1 MHDSPLQTV
10 LQQRDAKPVSGEHLE
25 VLGKHAA
32 TQWTT
37 GKCASIH
44 EAVVETVRHEQLSPQ
59 QVCRVVEFANQDAYL
74 QEFRKE
80 GSTKVVHFDCG
91 PAVPG
96 QVLQDLNDGGGG
108 SVYDRGTM
116 DYSMHP
122 SSVKHAAAVS
132 MDKTAAAT
140 PPAVPGL
147 TKLPNLPSLPKAASS
162 QYEEHLWDLFTGGT
176 KSAMAYAEPLQPLV
190 DARHKL
196 AGARDALT
204 ADINS
209 LELDYA
215 EVGDQLYRQVKQA
228 SFEGTSLS
236 DVVAAW
242 SAVTMDPVYTKLA
255 FAAITPR
262 LQREGVFANL
272 DDVDASLTKRASA
285 HAVNLEHPL
294 VALYADFV
302 TTLDKLATAR
312 AALAE
317 VEQGGEQVEAL
328 LKQGSGLV
336 GAAKKGL
343 GAASK
348 VIDTAAKPVA
358 HILVGAKG
366 AKDLAPVLAGGTK
379 LTALGVGAL
388 AANAGLQSVT
398 DRPGTQRVL
407 RVAKSITPGT
417 PEYQERRYRHMSGM

>member
-1 MHDSPLQTV
+1 
-10 LQQRDAKPVSGEHLE
+10 
-25 VLGKHAA
+25 
-32 TQWTT
+32 
-37 GKCASIH
+37 
-44 EAVVETVRHEQLSPQ
+44 
-59 QVCRVVEFANQDAYL
+59 
-74 QEFRKE
+74 
-80 GSTKVVHFDCG
+80 
-91 PAVPG
+91 
-96 QVLQDLNDGGGG
+96 
-108 SVYDRGTM
+108 
-116 DYSMHP
+116 
-122 SSVKHAAAVS
+122 
-132 MDKTAAAT
+132 
-140 PPAVPGL
+140 
-147 TKLPNLPSLPKAASS
+147 
-162 QYEEHLWDLFTGGT
+162 
-176 KSAMAYAEPLQPLV
+176 
-190 DARHKL
+190 
-196 AGARDALT
+196 
-204 ADINS
+204 
-209 LELDYA
+209 
-215 EVGDQLYRQVKQA
+215 
-228 SFEGTSLS
+228 
-236 DVVAAW
+236 
-242 SAVTMDPVYTKLA
+242 
-255 FAAITPR
+255 
-262 LQREGVFANL
+262 VFANL

-285 HAVNLEHPL
+285 HSVNLEHPL
-294 VALYADFV
+294 VTLYADFV

-336 GAAKKGL
+336 GAAKKGF